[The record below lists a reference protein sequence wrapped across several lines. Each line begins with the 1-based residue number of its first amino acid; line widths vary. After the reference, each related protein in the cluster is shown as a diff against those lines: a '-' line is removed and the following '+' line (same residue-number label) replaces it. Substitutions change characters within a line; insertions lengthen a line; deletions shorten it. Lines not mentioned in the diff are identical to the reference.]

1 MPAAAIR
8 EAIKRPSTHLECHQA
23 RCDGARGELRELRE
37 RSVQSLIGE
46 AAGRKHEGR
55 LATECDAPA
64 RVAKGCAADDDPVE
78 LS

>member
-1 MPAAAIR
+1 MR
-8 EAIKRPSTHLECHQA
+8 EAIILM
-23 RCDGARGELRELRE
+23 REAIILMR
-37 RSVQSLIGE
+37 
-46 AAGRKHEGR
+46 AEGR